1 LPTMRTGFTAITVAA
16 LLVGATTAVS
26 AQSDASTASPASSSS
41 TATGIEHLHTQVNLP
56 VGGWTN
62 TPLEVTLP
70 RSGTYELDADV
81 RGRLAGVPP
90 INTYITAR
98 LWNVTS
104 GTVVP
109 ESERLVNQIIDS
121 NAGDA
126 QAGSNQ
132 TAPISELIRVKK
144 RTTIRLQA
152 QRIDAVGTASVG
164 QIYSDANGYTSLRF
178 ERVGN
183 H

>member
-1 LPTMRTGFTAITVAA
+1 MPTMRTGFTAIAA
-16 LLVGATTAVS
+16 ATLLVGATTAVA
-26 AQSDASTASPASSSS
+26 AQSDVSTASPASSA
-41 TATGIEHLHTQVNLP
+41 ATGIEHLQTQVDLP
-56 VGGWTN
+56 AGAWTN

-81 RGRLAGVPP
+81 RGRLAGNPP

-104 GTVVP
+104 GTAVP
-109 ESERLVNQIIDS
+109 TSERLVYQIIDG

-126 QAGSNQ
+126 QAGGNQ

-144 RTTIRLQA
+144 PTTIRLQA
-152 QRIDAVGTASVG
+152 QRIDAVGTATVG
-164 QIYSDANGYTSLRF
+164 QVFSDVHGYTSLRY
-178 ERVGN
+178 ERVGS
-183 H
+183 